1 MAGKTIEPTKL
12 WDLARA
18 RILGESLRR
27 GSAPTLISPEAVA
40 HIPALGTPNPSPE
53 RPSGSLPALQQFIEI
68 NPEACSLLDQ
78 NLLIASVNKAFTQ
91 TFGFTVAE
99 SSGHS
104 IDALLV
110 PHDRAAEVQFAVQ
123 KLQKGERI
131 DFETRLLHRDGTSLD
146 ISLLATPIQ
155 EGSNLS
161 GVFVVYRDIS
171 EQRRAQALSSALC
184 RIAERSS
191 TTADLQQVFAA
202 IHNIV
207 SELIYARNLY
217 IALADPEND
226 SWTFPYYV
234 DEENVIPA
242 QKHLG
247 RGLTEYVFRT
257 GAPLL
262 CHPGKFDELV
272 KQGEI
277 EPSGALSMEWLGVP
291 IKRGPK
297 TIGVLAVHSYCDNV
311 RFREHEVEILT
322 LVAQQLASAIE
333 HKRYEEA
340 IQRSEWR
347 YRSFVQ
353 SAVYGI
359 YRATL
364 AGRFLDVN
372 PALVSMLGYDSA
384 DELLSLDPRKTLFQ
398 DARELDR
405 LLTEYKQRGRLDG
418 LEVKWRKKDGNVI
431 LVRLNGRAVSSPEA
445 TEELLEIFAEDIT
458 ERRELE
464 AQFRQAQK
472 MEAVGRLAGGVA
484 HDFNNLLM
492 VISGYTEVLLD
503 NAEESNPHHHQQL
516 VSIQQAADRATTL
529 TRQLL
534 AFSRKQLMELKVVD
548 VNAIVADMERLLR
561 PLIGEDVQLETHLDA
576 KSAHTRADAGQ
587 LEQVLMN
594 LVVNARDAMPDG
606 GKITITTGEVSVDDS
621 DRREHTFLQAGKYV
635 LLSVTDT
642 GCGMDEET
650 QSRIFE
656 PFFTTKDK
664 GKGTGL
670 GLSTVYG
677 IVKQSNGYIVTQSK
691 LGLGTTFRIYL
702 PLADENKDQSESCKA
717 TTQATGGSETVLL
730 VEDEESVR
738 ELVRQTLQSR
748 GYNVLEAENGEAGLE
763 VAANHS
769 GAIHILISDVVMPGM
784 GGRALAEQ
792 MKRAHP
798 ELKIL
803 FLSGYTED
811 AVIQGGLESGTA
823 FLQKPF
829 TLQALTRKVRE
840 VLST

>member
-1 MAGKTIEPTKL
+1 MAGKTIEPTRL

-27 GSAPTLISPEAVA
+27 GSAPTLISPDPGI
-40 HIPALGTPNPSPE
+40 HPSSPRTPNSP
-53 RPSGSLPALQQFIEI
+53 RQVSSGLLPALQQFIEI
-68 NPEACSLLDQ
+68 NPEPCSLLDQ
-78 NLLIASVNKAFTQ
+78 DLLIASVNKAFTQ

-99 SSGHS
+99 AQGHS

-123 KLQKGERI
+123 QLQKGGRI
-131 DFETRLLHRDGTSLD
+131 DFETRLLHRDGTPLD

-155 EGSNLS
+155 EEANLN

-207 SELIYARNLY
+207 SELMYARNLY
-217 IALADPEND
+217 IALADPENE
-226 SWTFPYYV
+226 SWTFPYFV
-234 DEENVIPA
+234 DEENGMPA

-262 CHPGKFDELV
+262 CHPSKFDELV

-291 IKRGPK
+291 IKRGPR

-311 RFREHEVEILT
+311 RFSEHEVEILT

-372 PALVSMLGYDSA
+372 PALVSMLGYESA
-384 DELLSLDPRKTLFQ
+384 DELLPLDPRKTLFQ

-418 LEVKWRKKDGNVI
+418 LEVKWRRKDGNVI

-445 TEELLEIFAEDIT
+445 PEELLEIFAEDIT

-492 VISGYTEVLLD
+492 VISGYTEVLLE
-503 NAEESNPHHHQQL
+503 NAEESNLHHQKL

-561 PLIGEDVQLETHLDA
+561 PLIGEDVQLETHLAA

-606 GKITITTGEVSVDDS
+606 GKITITTGEVSVDDL
-621 DRREHTFLQAGKYV
+621 DRREHTFLQAGRYV

-702 PLADENKDQSESCKA
+702 PLAEENKDQSEGCKT
-717 TTQATGGSETVLL
+717 TTQASGGSETVLL

-769 GAIHILISDVVMPGM
+769 GTIHILISDVVMPGM

-798 ELKIL
+798 QIKVL

-811 AVIQGGLESGTA
+811 AVIQGGLESGTS